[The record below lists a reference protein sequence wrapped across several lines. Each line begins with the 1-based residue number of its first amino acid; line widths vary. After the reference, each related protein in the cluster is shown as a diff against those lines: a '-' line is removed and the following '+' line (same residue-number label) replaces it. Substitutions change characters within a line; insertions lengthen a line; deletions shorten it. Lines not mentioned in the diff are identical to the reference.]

1 MLFAGYQATE
11 GGAILHNTQTQ
22 DRQDPYVCKTGNT
35 FASDRHSHT
44 DASRAVWVLLWKI
57 GNVRKFWFFAR
68 LGKGVEGPSEFSF
81 VCLTYSEIKLTCAH
95 F

>member
-1 MLFAGYQATE
+1 MLFAGYQAAE
-11 GGAILHNTQTQ
+11 GGAIRHNTQTQ
-22 DRQDPYVCKTGNT
+22 DRQDPYVCKTGT
-35 FASDRHSHT
+35 
-44 DASRAVWVLLWKI
+44 AVWVLLWKI